1 MSSLVTDKAFSS
13 FYVVKGVKSLNI
25 ELTWRQVSTT
35 CIELTSTR
43 VNLSRP
49 YNSEQ
54 EIPTLE
60 ELVGVSEPQFLAI
73 TCIDREETRAELGG
87 LLKSLDPLVHAI
99 SIEEEDQ
106 RKIQAYLES
115 PPNLDFIT
123 EHLSPLDYRI
133 SNVLLTRAE
142 RHRPRMMPGPH
153 LETDYDHTLQSQGS
167 EQPKADDPSEVFP
180 LLFCFQT

>member
-1 MSSLVTDKAFSS
+1 MNF
-13 FYVVKGVKSLNI
+13 
-25 ELTWRQVSTT
+25 
-35 CIELTSTR
+35 
-43 VNLSRP
+43 SRP

-60 ELVGVSEPQFLAI
+60 ELVEVSEPQFLAI
-73 TCIDREETRAELGG
+73 TCTDGEESRAELGG

-106 RKIQAYLES
+106 RKLQAYLKS
-115 PPNLDFIT
+115 PPNLNFVTD
-123 EHLSPLDYRI
+123 HLSPLGCGI
-133 SNVLLTRAE
+133 SNVLLSRAE
-142 RHRPRMMPGPH
+142 RHRSRMMSGSH
-153 LETDYDHTLQSQGS
+153 LETNYDHALQSQGS